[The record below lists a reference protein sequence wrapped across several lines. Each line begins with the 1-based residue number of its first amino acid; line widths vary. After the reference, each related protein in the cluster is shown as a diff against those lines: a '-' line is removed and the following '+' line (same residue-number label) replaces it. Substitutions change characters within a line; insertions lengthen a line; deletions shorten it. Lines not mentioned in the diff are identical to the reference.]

1 MFLMGI
7 YFFFQNFSIS
17 SHSLWPARFLVS
29 SEKSADKLM
38 ISLFYVAGHFLL
50 LLSKFFV
57 LTFGNLVLMF
67 YCVVFFGLILLWLT
81 GFLEYGCAISY
92 VPWRHFQS
100 LYFHISFLTQNFSQ
114 FPPPG
119 THVICV
125 FVQLMM
131 PYKSLEFLCFSSFYF
146 LSVPLIEL
154 FQMTCIRIH

>member
-1 MFLMGI
+1 MF
-7 YFFFQNFSIS
+7 S
-17 SHSLWPARFLVS
+17 VS
-29 SEKSADKLM
+29 
-38 ISLFYVAGHFLL
+38 FLL

-154 FQMTCIRIH
+154 FQMTCIRIHWFFLLLDQAYSWIPLEIFFSSITIFFSSVWLF